1 MGAPRYSIIMP
12 VLNEETVLAA
22 QLTALQRSL
31 LCSQQAELI
40 VIDGGSTDRSAAIA
54 AAFGRVLS
62 APRGRARQMNA
73 GAAAAQG
80 EVLMFLH
87 ADTRLPPDAWGC
99 IERALANPLVVGGAF
114 RLRFDTGRWAYRIVA
129 ASVNLRSTLYKSF
142 TGDQAY
148 VIRRAA
154 FEQVGGFPEQ
164 PLMEDLEIT
173 RRLRRIGRFV
183 LFPAAVMTSARRHAQ
198 VGLARTLVLMWL
210 LRLLYCLGMSPE
222 RLHRLYLDIR

>member
-22 QLTALQRSL
+22 QLPALQHHL
-31 LCSQQAELI
+31 LPDQRAELI
-40 VIDGGSTDRSAAIA
+40 VVDGGSADRTAAIA
-54 AAFGRVLS
+54 APFGRVIS

-73 GAAAAQG
+73 GASAARG
-80 EVLMFLH
+80 ELLIFLH
-87 ADTRLPPDAWGC
+87 ADTRLPPDAWAC
-99 IERALANPLVVGGAF
+99 IERSLANPLVVGGAF
-114 RLRFDTGRWAYRIVA
+114 RLRFDTERLAYRIVA
-129 ASVNLRSTLYKSF
+129 ASVNQRSKLHKSF

-154 FEQVGGFPEQ
+154 FEQVGGFPVQ

-173 RRLRRIGRFV
+173 RQLRRIGRFV
-183 LFPAAVMTSARRHAQ
+183 LFPAAVTTSARRHAQ
-198 VGLARTLVLMWL
+198 IGLARTLVLMWL
-210 LRLLYCLGMSPE
+210 LRTLYRLGMSPE